1 MHPTVPTT
9 RANGHGLSTSSIED
23 EPTSLPAILTAA
35 AQSPT
40 GICIYAPGQVA
51 GSPARLSYADLARRA
66 HEDACVL
73 LNHIHDQ
80 PVVLIHLDNHA
91 DNIRWF
97 WAVVYAGLLP
107 AMSTPLSQNAPQRA
121 QHLQDLQELLEA
133 PVVLTSA
140 GLLAQFPELTQPRT
154 LTIEQLG
161 HADPR
166 RDATAERAPPQPRQ
180 GDAPA
185 VLMLTSGS
193 TGPAKA
199 VSLTVPQMVAAL
211 RSKSRAEAYT
221 HRSVLLNWI
230 GLDHVANLL
239 EIHLNA
245 IFTATEQVQVQAR
258 DVLTDPWVL
267 LRLIE
272 RHRVSHTFAPN
283 FFLALLRQRI
293 AGEEGRDPP
302 PAIDLSSLQAIV
314 TGGEANGVELAAT
327 LTRQLQRLGVVDP
340 VLCIAY
346 GLTEACAALT
356 YGRFDALSEAKEGH
370 EFASVG
376 TPVDNA
382 RVRIQ
387 TATGVPAS
395 SLEIGEVQL
404 SGPVVFRQYYRHPAA
419 TQRSFTSDGWFRT
432 GDRGYWDAEGRLH
445 LAGRD
450 KEILVINGVNY
461 SPQEIETVLEL
472 AHIPGLVPSHFAVFA
487 HRPSGSDTEGYCVIY
502 SPAHPVA
509 DPVSR
514 DATAERVA
522 SIASTIPHVRP
533 NWVIPVPATR
543 LQKSSLG
550 KLSRTKLQTEFLA
563 GVFDANMIRSQG
575 PIHSAGPA
583 RRIAPATPTEEAIVT
598 VLEEMLEVPR
608 EVISVDQTIFALG
621 VTSVTLFR
629 FEQLLRERLGF
640 AAGVSLI
647 TFLNSPVVRNIA
659 DTIDHATSTQYNPVV
674 PLQPRGDRPPLWLV
688 HPASGNVL
696 AFLPLARTLTDR
708 PLYGLTARGLGD
720 HGQLFASIE
729 AMADTYYTH
738 VKRTQ
743 PHGPYALTGYSLGTT
758 VAFELAK
765 RLEANGDHVAFC
777 AALDSPPHIIPL
789 VQHLDWTR
797 AAIRVTYFLG
807 LIPQEAIPAYE
818 AEMAHLSRDQ
828 VIARLLAVARPAER
842 ARLHLTA
849 EQLTAI
855 VYVTDNFGEMGRQYE
870 PSGTVRKMDVFHCI
884 PLQSVCADRG
894 RWVEEYLSKWQDFS
908 REEIGWIECEGDHAD
923 MLNPQYVEGFEQRLS
938 RVLRERGL

>member
-1 MHPTVPTT
+1 MHPTGETAL
-9 RANGHGLSTSSIED
+9 ANGHDGSSSSQTDD
-23 EPTSLPAILTAA
+23 EPTSLPAILDAA
-35 AQSPT
+35 ARSPT
-40 GICIYAPGQVA
+40 GIYIYSPGETS
-51 GSPARLSYADLARRA
+51 GSPTRWSYADLAGRA
-66 HEDACVL
+66 HEDASL
-73 LNHIHDQ
+73 LLHQIDDS

-97 WAVVYAGLLP
+97 WAVAYAGLLP
-107 AMSTPLSQNAPQRA
+107 ALSTPLSQNAPQRA
-121 QHLQDLQELLEA
+121 QHLQHLHDLLEN
-133 PVVLTSA
+133 PVILTSA
-140 GLLAQFPELTQPRT
+140 TVVAQFPELQQPRT

-161 HADPR
+161 HTNPKH
-166 RDATAERAPPQPRQ
+166 DATTARSRPRQ
-180 GDAPA
+180 GTESA

-193 TGPAKA
+193 TGHAKA
-199 VSLTVPQMVAAL
+199 VSLTVPQVVAAL

-221 HRSVLLNWI
+221 GRSILLNWI

-245 IFTATEQVQVQAR
+245 IFTASEQVQVQAR
-258 DVLTDPWVL
+258 DVIADPLVFL
-267 LRLIE
+267 QLIE

-283 FFLALLRQRI
+283 FFLALLRQRL
-293 AGEEGRDPP
+293 AALEETDGL
-302 PAIDLSSLQAIV
+302 PAIDLSSLKAIV
-314 TGGEANGVELAAT
+314 TGGEANVVELAQT
-327 LTRQLQRLGVVDP
+327 LTRQLAQLGTVDS
-340 VLCIAY
+340 VLYIAY

-356 YGRFDALSEAKEGH
+356 YGRFDPVYEAQQEH

-376 TPVDNA
+376 TTVDHA

-387 TATGVPAS
+387 PAPGVSAAPS
-395 SLEIGEVQL
+395 EVGEVQL
-404 SGPVVFRQYYRHPAA
+404 SGPVVFSQYYRCPEA
-419 TQRSFTSDGWFRT
+419 TQRAFTPDGWFRT
-432 GDRGYWDAEGRLH
+432 GDRGYLDAAGRLN

-461 SPQEIETVLEL
+461 SPQEIETVLEK
-472 AHIPGLVPSHFAVFA
+472 AQIPGLLPAHFAVFA

-502 SPAHPVA
+502 SPNNPVA
-509 DPVSR
+509 DPIQR
-514 DATAERVA
+514 DRTAESVA

-533 NWVIPVPATR
+533 SWVIPVPANR

-575 PIHSAGPA
+575 PIQSARATP
-583 RRIAPATPTEEAIVT
+583 RQPPTTPTESAIVA
-598 VLEEMLEVPR
+598 VLETMLDLPAA
-608 EVISVDQTIFALG
+608 VISVDKTIFELG
-621 VTSVTLFR
+621 VTSITLFR
-629 FEQLLRERLGF
+629 FEQLLRARLGF

-659 DTIDHATSTQYNPVV
+659 YTIDHAASTQYNPVV
-674 PLQPRGDRPPLWLV
+674 PLQPRGDKPPLWLV

-708 PLYGLTARGLGD
+708 PLYGLTARGLD
-720 HGQLFASIE
+720 NHGQLFESIPQ
-729 AMADTYYTH
+729 MADTYYTH
-738 VKRTQ
+738 VKRVQ
-743 PHGPYALTGYSLGTT
+743 PRGPYALTGYSLGTT

-765 RLEANGDHVAFC
+765 RLEAHGDEVAFC

-807 LIPQEAIPAYE
+807 LIPQDSIPRYE
-818 AEMAHLSRDQ
+818 SDLADLPRDQ
-828 VIARLLAVARPAER
+828 VIARLLETASPEQR
-842 ARLHLTA
+842 AKLNLTP

-855 VYVTDNFGEMGRQYE
+855 VYVTDNFGEMGRKYV

-884 PLQSVCADRG
+884 PLHSVCVDR
-894 RWVEEYLSKWQDFS
+894 RQWVEGFLGAWRHFS
-908 REEIGWIECEGDHAD
+908 REEVGFVECEGDHAD
-923 MLNPQYVEGFEQRLS
+923 MLNPQFVEGFEARLR
-938 RVLRERGL
+938 RVLEERGL